1 MDKTY
6 KQLIKDVSALYT
18 ITNQDQFD
26 SIKNNFKK
34 SILKAIK
41 NYADFRLKLMQNKNI
56 TDVESKAITAAVK
69 AGVKYA
75 VKYYGVSI
83 DDDKIDDVVN
93 QILPEVLGYVQS
105 KRTDLFTDLLKVIDN
120 YESNQRYKNKV
131 F

>member
-1 MDKTY
+1 MDKSY

-18 ITNQDQFD
+18 ITIQDQFN
-26 SIKNNFKK
+26 SIKIDFKK

-93 QILPEVLGYVQS
+93 QILPEVLEYVQS
-105 KRTDLFTDLLKVIDN
+105 KRTDLFTNLLKVIDK
-120 YESNQRYKNKV
+120 YESN
-131 F
+131 

>member
-6 KQLIKDVSALYT
+6 KQLIKDISALYT
-18 ITNQDQFD
+18 IAIQDQFN
-26 SIKNNFKK
+26 SIKNFSKK

-93 QILPEVLGYVQS
+93 QILPEVLEYIQS
-105 KRTDLFTDLLKVIDN
+105 KRVNLFTDLLKVIDK
-120 YESNQRYKNKV
+120 YESN
-131 F
+131 

>member
-6 KQLIKDVSALYT
+6 NQLIKDISALYA
-18 ITNQDQFD
+18 ITNQNQFD
-26 SIKNNFKK
+26 SIKINFKK

-56 TDVESKAITAAVK
+56 TDVESKAITSAVK
-69 AGVKYA
+69 AGVKYS

-93 QILPEVLGYVQS
+93 QILPEVLGYIQS
-105 KRTDLFTDLLKVIDN
+105 KRVNLFTDLLKVIDK
-120 YESNQRYKNKV
+120 YESN
-131 F
+131 

>member
-41 NYADFRLKLMQNKNI
+41 NYADFRLRLMQNKNI
-56 TDVESKAITAAVK
+56 TDVESKAITTAVK

-105 KRTDLFTDLLKVIDN
+105 KRTDLFTNLLKVIDK
-120 YESNQRYKNKV
+120 YESN
-131 F
+131 